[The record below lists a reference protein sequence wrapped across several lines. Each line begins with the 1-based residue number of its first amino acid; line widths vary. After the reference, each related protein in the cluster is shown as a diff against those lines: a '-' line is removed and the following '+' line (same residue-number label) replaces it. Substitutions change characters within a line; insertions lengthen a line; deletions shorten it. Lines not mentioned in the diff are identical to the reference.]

1 VNDTRTEELIYGDIP
16 PEGIANMIL
25 TDYSRDGEHLLV
37 TNTGRTTSFDIWWFT
52 QGKAKPIVQTEF
64 DEYQAVLSP
73 DNRWMAFVSDE
84 SGVEQVYVR
93 SFPSGNQR
101 WQVSS
106 QGGTEPQWR
115 RDGQELFFLN
125 SDQTLIAVPVALRP
139 SFSAG
144 LPAPLFRT
152 RVPVSAN
159 PYRQQYAVSPDGQ
172 RFLVNTAPESSPP
185 PAIHVVL
192 DWRALLESARK

>member
-1 VNDTRTEELIYGDIP
+1 MAYVSNE
-16 PEGIANMIL
+16 
-25 TDYSRDGEHLLV
+25 
-37 TNTGRTTSFDIWWFT
+37 TG
-52 QGKAKPIVQTEF
+52 AP
-64 DEYQAVLSP
+64 
-73 DNRWMAFVSDE
+73 
-84 SGVEQVYVR
+84 QVYVQ
-93 SFPSGNQR
+93 SFPDGGQR

-115 RDGQELFFLN
+115 GDGQELFFLS
-125 SDQTLIAVPVALRP
+125 SDQTLTAIPVSLRP

-144 LPAPLFRT
+144 RPAPLFRT
-152 RVPVSAN
+152 RVPVSGN

-192 DWRALLESARK
+192 DWRALIEPGR